1 MFCRNITENHV
12 SETLEKTLGKGNV
25 TESGN
30 YMFINAAGAGLTVL
44 TNAFWKAIDG
54 AGLVR
59 HEEGKKI
66 RFRFHDLR
74 HTFGN
79 RLGMS
84 GTDLKTIMEI
94 MGHKT
99 AKVAMRYQHP
109 SPSHKLEAVKS
120 LDKIRGTVPEN
131 IVTLNKIRN

>member
-1 MFCRNITENHV
+1 MFT
-12 SETLEKTLGKGNV
+12 
-25 TESGN
+25 
-30 YMFINAAGAGLTVL
+30 NAAGTRLTVL
-44 TNAFWKAIDG
+44 TNAFWKVIEE
-54 AGLVR
+54 AGLIR
-59 HEEGKKI
+59 REEGKKV

-74 HTFGN
+74 HTFGS

-109 SPSHKLEAVKS
+109 SPSHKLEAVKG
-120 LDKIRGTVPEN
+120 LDKIRGTSSQK
-131 IVTLNKIRN
+131 IVNLIK